1 MSKLLN
7 IALVFVSLL
16 TISCKNDVETN
27 TQILQYIPD
36 NSKIVVSTEDMS
48 DLSQF
53 AKSNKLFTQIK
64 ELTRIQDI
72 YKTGFFLSDHKLQA
86 PSLIT
91 LSLEGKNDVVVTLI
105 APAVKNLYTGDT
117 LTNKAESFTYDG
129 HQINKITKN
138 QTSFYSTT
146 HEGYYLASSSQLVI
160 ESLVRRSL
168 ANYVFS
174 KPFETIFNKSSS
186 SDTAI
191 YVDASQ
197 ANWLEQ
203 FLLNNN
209 PKKGDPFADWYKLD
223 LIDTADYG
231 LELDGILSY
240 RDSTLQSQR
249 FYNKLNAVPNKVQFI
264 APITATT
271 IKATSYNNPEQLIEN
286 LRVNNIKLNST
297 MNDII
302 TNSCEISEINN
313 SGERAVV
320 FSLLP
325 YESFFMDLELSSSA
339 KSTYRNYTIY
349 KLKNS
354 MNGDV
359 LQPMTTGGKLLYISL
374 VGDYLLLG
382 PTARSLENIIAN
394 YESQAV
400 YAKQSWWENAM
411 ENMST
416 SSSLLHITS
425 LNQLLNNTTSK
436 NQNDLKLLKTI
447 DNTTYPA
454 VISQYAH
461 ENEYAHYHLIV
472 PKAKKIKSTAITTQL
487 GTYKSPE
494 SIVAGPFLFPNHNT
508 NRHDIAFQ
516 DASGNLN
523 LLTDEGTKLWS
534 KKING
539 TIMGDIVA
547 IDGLKNSKFQ
557 MVFNTENA
565 LYILDRNGDAMV
577 GFPVNFKDE
586 LTQPVSVFD
595 YDNKREYRLAV
606 TQGNN
611 MIMYDI
617 VGRKIS
623 GFNYATGA
631 TISTQ
636 PLHIKVNGDDFI
648 AFAKANN
655 SIAIL
660 NRTGGVRTK
669 AKEQIEIDGA
679 LYEYKNNL
687 SAKTADGSI
696 VSINLNTGTVIKLG
710 SVPSDA
716 LYAASGSMQITTTN
730 NKVLLNGENVTIPFG
745 TFENLKVNQLKDV
758 PYAHFIESG
767 EKKAYVVDKFARI
780 VESMPV
786 FGTGKTALAQSKFK
800 YLVTLDGNDII
811 IYKW

>member
-1 MSKLLN
+1 MSKLFRMV
-7 IALVFVSLL
+7 LVFVILL

-27 TQILQYIPD
+27 TQILQYVPE
-36 NSKIVVSTEDMS
+36 NSKIVVSTADLS

-53 AKSNKLFTQIK
+53 AKSNKLFLQLK
-64 ELTRIQDI
+64 ELNRIQDI
-72 YKTGFFLSDHKLQA
+72 YKAGAFLSDHKLQD

-91 LSLEGKNDVVVTLI
+91 ISLEGKNDVVVTLI
-105 APAVKNLYTGDT
+105 APMAKNLYTGDT
-117 LTNKAESFTYDG
+117 LNSNPTSITYDG
-129 HQINKITKN
+129 HQITKMTKN
-138 QTSFYSTT
+138 DNSFYSTT

-168 ANYVFS
+168 SNYVFS
-174 KPFETIFNKSSS
+174 KPFATVFNKSNS

-197 ANWLEQ
+197 SHWLEQ

-209 PKKGDPFADWYKLD
+209 PKKEDAFADWFKLD
-223 LIDTADYG
+223 LIDTASYG

-271 IKATSYNNPEQLIEN
+271 IKATSYSNPDQLIEN
-286 LRVNNIKLNST
+286 LRVNNVKMSSTINDILLNST
-297 MNDII
+297 
-302 TNSCEISEINN
+302 EISELNN
-313 SGERAVV
+313 AGERAVV

-325 YESFFMDLELSSSA
+325 YESFFMDLELIASA
-339 KSTYRNYTIY
+339 KSTYRNNTIF
-349 KLKNS
+349 KLKNPI
-354 MNGDV
+354 DATV
-359 LQPMTTGGKLLYISL
+359 LEPIITGGKLPYISL

-400 YAKQSWWENAM
+400 YAKQSWWESAM

-425 LNQLLNNTTSK
+425 LNHLLNSNSTK
-436 NQNDLKLLKTI
+436 NQKDLKLLKSI
-447 DNTTYPA
+447 DGATYPA

-461 ENEYAHYHLIV
+461 EDEYAHYHLIV
-472 PKAKKIKSTAITTQL
+472 PKSKKTNDAAITTQI
-487 GTYKSPE
+487 GTYKSTE
-494 SIVAGPFLFPNHNT
+494 QIIAGPFLFPNHNT
-508 NRHDIAFQ
+508 NRHDVAFQ
-516 DASGNLN
+516 DASGNLH

-534 KKING
+534 KKIIG

-547 IDGLKNSKFQ
+547 IDGLKNNKFQ
-557 MVFNTENA
+557 LVFNTENT
-565 LYILDRNGDAMV
+565 LYMLDRNGDATV
-577 GFPVNFKDE
+577 GFPVNFKDAV
-586 LTQPVSVFD
+586 TQPVSVFD
-595 YDNKREYRLAV
+595 YDNKRDYRLAV
-606 TQGNN
+606 TQGSNL
-611 MIMYDI
+611 IMYDP
-617 VGRKIS
+617 VGRKIP
-623 GFNYATGA
+623 GFSYAPGA
-631 TISTQ
+631 TITTQ

-669 AKEQIEIDGA
+669 VKEQLEITGE
-679 LYEYKNNL
+679 LYEHKNGL
-687 SAKTADGSI
+687 SAKTADGSL
-696 VSINLNTGTVIKLG
+696 VSINLSTGAITKTG
-710 SVPSDA
+710 NVPSDA
-716 LYAASGSMQITTTN
+716 LYAASGSMQITATN

-745 TFENLKVNQLKDV
+745 TFENLQVTQLKDV

-767 EKKAYVVDKFARI
+767 EKKAYIVDKFARI

-786 FGTGKTALAQSKFK
+786 FGTGKTALAQSKHK